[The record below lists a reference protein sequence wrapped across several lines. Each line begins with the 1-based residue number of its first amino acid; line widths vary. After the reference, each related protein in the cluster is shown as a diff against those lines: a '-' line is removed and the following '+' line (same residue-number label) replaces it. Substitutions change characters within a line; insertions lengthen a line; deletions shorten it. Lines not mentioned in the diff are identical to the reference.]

1 MKKFLIGVLIGCLLM
16 MTTPVLADSILQ
28 SIDVV
33 LNGVNVQLEGEDVD
47 VNSILYNG
55 STYLPMRK
63 VAELVGKDIEW
74 KQETM
79 TANIVERREIETMET
94 DEFIIHYNEND
105 DSDFYAEKD
114 GEVFLLAWR
123 IGELM
128 DKDGVN
134 GKYGID
140 INNLHVG
147 NVRFYDKDG
156 ETVIENIPYEMIND
170 RICISKD
177 YYENTILP
185 LIQK

>member
-16 MTTPVLADSILQ
+16 MTTPALADSILQ

-33 LNGVNVQLEGEDVD
+33 LNGVNVQLEGKDVQVD
-47 VNSILYNG
+47 SILYKG

-74 KQETM
+74 YGETM
-79 TANIVERREIETMET
+79 TANIVEKVG
-94 DEFIIHYNEND
+94 DNLDNEFIIYYSEND
-105 DSDFYAEKD
+105 VSEFYAEKN
-114 GEVFLLAWR
+114 GEIFLLAWR
-123 IGELM
+123 IGKLM

-140 INNLHVG
+140 INDLHVG

-156 ETVIENIPYEMIND
+156 ETVIENIPYEMING
-170 RICISKD
+170 RICISKT
-177 YYENTILP
+177 YYETTILP